1 MQTGNVVLVRHE
13 IRSVKLKSAAGVFV
27 ALVLVNFL
35 GFLIL
40 FVLKR
45 TGFLNNLLFELL
57 IISSFVT
64 GAIFLLLWKFG
75 RRLPLSIEPKL
86 IMIGVLTFF
95 LLAQGT
101 LLNIDRSRSLYVLSW
116 VHFHEISYVNKK
128 PTLDDVI
135 SPEAEVWEAI
145 SQRIDEHVSRGLIEN
160 KGKKISLTPRG
171 EFYFEVADI
180 LADIYSLDGWKQN
193 KY

>member
-1 MQTGNVVLVRHE
+1 MRHG
-13 IRSVKLKSAAGVFV
+13 IWSIKLKSAAGVFV
-27 ALVLVNFL
+27 ALALVNFL

-40 FVLKR
+40 FILKR

-57 IISSFVT
+57 IVSSFVA
-64 GAIFLLLWKFG
+64 GAIFLFLWKLG

-128 PTLDDVI
+128 PSLDDVI

-145 SQRIDEHVSRGLIEN
+145 SQRIDEHISRGLIEN

-171 EFYFEVADI
+171 EFYYEVADI

>member
-1 MQTGNVVLVRHE
+1 
-13 IRSVKLKSAAGVFV
+13 VFV
-27 ALVLVNFL
+27 ALALVNFL

-40 FVLKR
+40 FILKR

-57 IISSFVT
+57 IVSSFVA
-64 GAIFLLLWKFG
+64 GAIFLFLWKLG

-128 PTLDDVI
+128 PSLDDVI

-145 SQRIDEHVSRGLIEN
+145 SQRIDEHISRGLIEN

-171 EFYFEVADI
+171 EFYYEVADI

>member
-1 MQTGNVVLVRHE
+1 MRHG
-13 IRSVKLKSAAGVFV
+13 IRAIKLKSAVDAFI
-27 ALVLVNFL
+27 ALALVNFL

-40 FVLKR
+40 FILKR
-45 TGFLNNLLFELL
+45 TGLLHSLLFELL

-64 GAIFLLLWKFG
+64 GTIFLLLWKCG

-86 IMIGVLTFF
+86 IMIGVLVFF

-128 PTLDDVI
+128 PSLDDVI

-145 SQRIDEHVSRGLIEN
+145 SQRIDEHIARGLMEN
-160 KGKKISLTPRG
+160 GEKKISLTPRG
-171 EFYFEVADI
+171 EFYFKVANI
-180 LADIYSLDGWKQN
+180 LGDIYSLDGWKQN